1 MQFVLPPWDHP
12 AASENE
18 VCFVTYCNSSNQIPD
33 EDKTDDELVF
43 DLASPLPLLASLSL
57 PFCRL

>member
-33 EDKTDDELVF
+33 EDKTDDGTF
-43 DLASPLPLLASLSL
+43 FYTNA
-57 PFCRL
+57 F